1 MYLIHWWPPSRI
13 ALARK
18 INETRR
24 RIAAHRGGACPLSA
38 ACCPNQIICRNSVS
52 FVLPLRALYPLTAQ
66 PHSMGE
72 LSVYRLKQHPLPFGA
87 FCCARVGTQTVLDVA
102 LTYGF
107 IVSRGEQQS
116 FSGSDVYE
124 EIGLGNKPSRPQ
136 HYQHCTSI
144 TMHFFIDISM
154 VYNIIE
160 MINV

>member
-1 MYLIHWWPPSRI
+1 
-13 ALARK
+13 
-18 INETRR
+18 
-24 RIAAHRGGACPLSA
+24 
-38 ACCPNQIICRNSVS
+38 
-52 FVLPLRALYPLTAQ
+52 
-66 PHSMGE
+66 MGE
-72 LSVYRLKQHPLPFGA
+72 LIPPESGTQTAPIALWGVHPSAGYPWRYDMG
-87 FCCARVGTQTVLDVA
+87 GHQTVLDVA

-107 IVSRGEQQS
+107 IANRGEQQS

-160 MINV
+160 MIND

>member
-1 MYLIHWWPPSRI
+1 MLTIKTDNS
-13 ALARK
+13 
-18 INETRR
+18 T
-24 RIAAHRGGACPLSA
+24 GS
-38 ACCPNQIICRNSVS
+38 CPNQIICRNTVS

-72 LSVYRLKQHPLPFGA
+72 LIPPESGTQTAPIALWDVHPSAGYPWRYDMG
-87 FCCARVGTQTVLDVA
+87 GHQTVLDVA

-107 IVSRGEQQS
+107 IANRGEQQS

-160 MINV
+160 MIND